1 MESGGG
7 SCGTHPKRCIEV
19 GMRWQ
24 LCLKVMRN
32 AALEPHRSQKLIRV
46 LTFKVIIL
54 LVWMIS
60 CDIGIY
66 IFSQWHLENLGVLD
80 ATLRVYGMENIN
92 LCIPIFLSKI
102 RNIPVRESV
111 QLMAYTVWD
120 ADIIYYCVSVRNRS
134 EYGAMVIPA
143 ELIVDV

>member
-1 MESGGG
+1 VI
-7 SCGTHPKRCIEV
+7 H
-19 GMRWQ
+19 
-24 LCLKVMRN
+24 N

-54 LVWMIS
+54 LFWMIP
-60 CDIGIY
+60 CDIGVY
-66 IFSQWHLENLGVLD
+66 VFSQWHLENLGVLY

-111 QLMAYTVWD
+111 QLMAHTVWD
-120 ADIIYYCVSVRNRS
+120 ADIIYY
-134 EYGAMVIPA
+134 
-143 ELIVDV
+143 